1 MATQQNIPTV
11 SSSDYGRV
19 KAWLY
24 NNYVH
29 DESAAAATTTNDDL
43 PSLLSRPQFDRIHLS
58 PMIAGFTLAPAPGQ
72 LKEDSSHSS
81 ESEDQSA
88 ALPPQNTVSESSD
101 EISGSEGSVQH
112 AQPEPCSNDSSMFD
126 PETAPR
132 YTRARGLSF
141 CSAYQEARRENAALE
156 GYNADVESNA
166 DTLTDSEERSL
177 IPDETTVPSTTET
190 SWIDSQDEE
199 DEEAR
204 FVETTTKKIEFE
216 PVVRALTKKMNHSHA
231 RERQVAWTCAAW
243 AFRRVDDSLEGYAV
257 LKGQLDMLYDRQ
269 MEAREALVKDI
280 EEWRAYGAA
289 LELVL

>member
-1 MATQQNIPTV
+1 
-11 SSSDYGRV
+11 
-19 KAWLY
+19 
-24 NNYVH
+24 
-29 DESAAAATTTNDDL
+29 
-43 PSLLSRPQFDRIHLS
+43 
-58 PMIAGFTLAPAPGQ
+58 MIAGFTLAPAPGQ

-88 ALPPQNTVSESSD
+88 ALPPQSTVSESPD
-101 EISGSEGSVQH
+101 EISGSEGSMLQ
-112 AQPEPCSNDSSMFD
+112 ARSEPSSDNASMLD
-126 PETAPR
+126 ETAPR

-177 IPDETTVPSTTET
+177 IPDESAGTSATET
-190 SWIDSQDEE
+190 SWPDSQDEE
-199 DEEAR
+199 DEDAR
-204 FVETTTKKIEFE
+204 FVVAKPKKIEFG
-216 PVVRALTKKMNHSHA
+216 PVVRALTKKMDHSHA

-243 AFRRVDDSLEGYAV
+243 AFRGVDDSLEGYAV
-257 LKGQLDMLYDRQ
+257 LKGRLDMLYDRQ
-269 MEAREALVKDI
+269 MEAREGLVKDI

>member
-1 MATQQNIPTV
+1 MATQQNIPSV

-29 DESAAAATTTNDDL
+29 DENAAAATTANEHL
-43 PSLLSRPQFDRIHLS
+43 PSLLSRAQFDRVHLK

-88 ALPPQNTVSESSD
+88 ALPPQSTVSESPD
-101 EISGSEGSVQH
+101 EISGSEGSMLH
-112 AQPEPCSNDSSMFD
+112 ARSEPSSDNASMLD
-126 PETAPR
+126 ETTPR
-132 YTRARGLSF
+132 YTRARGLSS
-141 CSAYQEARRENAALE
+141 CSAHQEARRENAALE

-177 IPDETTVPSTTET
+177 IPDESTGTSATET
-190 SWIDSQDEE
+190 SWPDSQDEE

-204 FVETTTKKIEFE
+204 FVVAKPKKIEFG
-216 PVVRALTKKMNHSHA
+216 PVNRALTKQMDHSHA

-243 AFRRVDDSLEGYAV
+243 TFRGVDDSLEGYAV

-280 EEWRAYGAA
+280 GEWRAYGAA